1 MKGGDP
7 VNLAKSILLAG
18 LVSISGVAA
27 AHNCPNEMKQIDAAL
42 KVSKV
47 EASKLDEAKK
57 FLADGQAQHA
67 AGNHDASMAS
77 LKKAKAALGI

>member
-1 MKGGDP
+1 MEGGDP
-7 VNLAKSILLAG
+7 VNLAKSILMAG
-18 LVSISGVAA
+18 LVSFSSLAF

-57 FLADGQAQHA
+57 LRADGEAQHA

>member
-1 MKGGDP
+1 MEGGDP

-18 LVSISGVAA
+18 LVSFSGVAA

-42 KVSKV
+42 KVSKL

-57 FLADGQAQHA
+57 LRADGEAKHS
-67 AGNHDASMAS
+67 AGDHDGSMAS
-77 LKKAKAALGI
+77 LKKAKSVLGI

>member
-1 MKGGDP
+1 M
-7 VNLAKSILLAG
+7 NLAKSILMAG
-18 LVSISGVAA
+18 LVSFSSLAF

-57 FLADGQAQHA
+57 LRADGEAQHA

>member
-1 MKGGDP
+1 MEGGDP
-7 VNLAKSILLAG
+7 VNLAKSILVAG
-18 LVSISGVAA
+18 LVSFSGLAF

-57 FLADGQAQHA
+57 LLADGQAQHA

-77 LKKAKAALGI
+77 LKKAKSVLGI